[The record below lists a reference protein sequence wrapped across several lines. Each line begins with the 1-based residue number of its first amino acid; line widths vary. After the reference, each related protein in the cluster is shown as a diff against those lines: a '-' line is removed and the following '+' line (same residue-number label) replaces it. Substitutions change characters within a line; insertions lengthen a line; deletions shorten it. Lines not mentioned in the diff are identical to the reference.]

1 MVSVCDSEF
10 DDEIQ
15 AIKITDPLSLN
26 NEFENEDI
34 EFKQEEL
41 DIPTHVWSEEEYDEE
56 EEEEDNIEEEEEN
69 VEEEEAVEEKE
80 EEEDRGE
87 EREQNVDKTKEPSN
101 ENNDVI
107 DISDDD
113 NDEADTRNKGF
124 TLNDL
129 LAESVEKKPK
139 NLKQSIQKD
148 ITELD
153 KRLDI
158 VDRTRSDDKNVNG
171 EFNHFKLVPSESAEL
186 ASKTTGKNNRKKSTK
201 MVVCLSE
208 PHENSPKKRKRKKQH
223 QPSRALPD
231 LKFPCNK
238 CRKSFASKNGL
249 SIHLSWHGEE
259 FSIRY
264 KCMEC
269 GRSYESAKELTDHK
283 HQVHVDHMPIYDCL
297 ICFHELWSEELF
309 FQHLHSTH
317 SDVSYKVMEQQL
329 TSDSFRYMA
338 VLSDRVGVENG
349 GNHEPSTET
358 HLVWKSGSRRRRR
371 RRNKQMQ
378 NTGDSLGIPGQI
390 GPGGSGYGGYDGV
403 VKEATEPSIGGV
415 KVLGK
420 ELLQVNGDPLIGN
433 PMGLAL
439 LRNSVMQQ
447 TKEPLIRDP
456 GGTSILR
463 RELLWEAGDSLIGNP
478 RGIALS
484 ENGLVQKPGDAL
496 NPVVDCQQR
505 TSMENPGWIKVLG
518 KELLQTTQDP
528 AIANPGGMV
537 ERQKRMDPCTR
548 RIGILGK
555 GGAFITKRPNIA
567 SETLVPESRDEENR
581 MCIVD
586 VPYLEG
592 RYLENVN
599 IGPNMQGIYME
610 NANNVSNMQGRCME
624 GVINVPNM
632 QVRYMEG
639 TNTLVAMNQLS
650 EAVPIQAVRHIPLI
664 NSK

>member
-153 KRLDI
+153 K
-158 VDRTRSDDKNVNG
+158 
-171 EFNHFKLVPSESAEL
+171 
-186 ASKTTGKNNRKKSTK
+186 
-201 MVVCLSE
+201 
-208 PHENSPKKRKRKKQH
+208 KRKKQH